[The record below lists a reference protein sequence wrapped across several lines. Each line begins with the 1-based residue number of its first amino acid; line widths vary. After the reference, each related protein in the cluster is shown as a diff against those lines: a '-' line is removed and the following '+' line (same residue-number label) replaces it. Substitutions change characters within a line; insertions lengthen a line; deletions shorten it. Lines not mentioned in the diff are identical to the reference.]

1 MAFAWNHLI
10 IALCVDSA
18 LLNIQRAKWSSK
30 PHFPKIKWRIES
42 SFLCIWRAMRRMKQS
57 VIQPHIFDVFFL
69 TLAPANNIMCF
80 VFSILHL
87 CWRCLVSLK
96 PPGLCFFCCFYVHSF
111 FFSWKVKWKWPKRA
125 DARLAPIRSA
135 SGHRELEWWP
145 ELVPYSTT
153 DAERMCGKTKPLG
166 LSVIA
171 AVREWPLHH
180 VRLRRDERDRWE
192 RKVVVKCLK
201 SVNSRFSWE
210 AFYILM
216 QFLLI
221 GCRNS
226 NVNLLEITNTEFKI
240 IQ

>member
-1 MAFAWNHLI
+1 MKDREQLPLHLEGYEADETVSNPASHFRRVFSDSCTCKQHNVLCFLHFTPVLKVFGLSKTAWPMFFLLLLC
-10 IALCVDSA
+10 AL
-18 LLNIQRAKWSSK
+18 
-30 PHFPKIKWRIES
+30 
-42 SFLCIWRAMRRMKQS
+42 
-57 VIQPHIFDVFFL
+57 VFF
-69 TLAPANNIMCF
+69 
-80 VFSILHL
+80 
-87 CWRCLVSLK
+87 
-96 PPGLCFFCCFYVHSF
+96 SF
-111 FFSWKVKWKWPKRA
+111 WKVKWKWPKRA

-226 NVNLLEITNTEFKI
+226 NVNSLEITNTEFKI